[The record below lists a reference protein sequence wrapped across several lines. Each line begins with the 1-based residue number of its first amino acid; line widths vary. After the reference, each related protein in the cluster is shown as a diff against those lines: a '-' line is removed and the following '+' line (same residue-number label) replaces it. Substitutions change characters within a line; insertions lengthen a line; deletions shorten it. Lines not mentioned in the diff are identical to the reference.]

1 VSHLDL
7 AVDTVLN
14 YHALVRP
21 GRVLTGP
28 QHRIAASLAA
38 ATAEHYEALV
48 AAATDTAAVRMWT
61 TAANKA
67 HDTAARHELAA
78 HLIAVSLLV
87 DQLPGE
93 RTTHVDIPEQQC
105 NQRWCTRPAVKDG
118 MCEQCWTAVFGGV
131 L

>member
-7 AVDTVLN
+7 AVDTALN

-38 ATAEHYEALV
+38 ATAAHYEALV
-48 AAATDTAAVRMWT
+48 AAAPGAAAVRMWT

-78 HLIAVSLLV
+78 HLISCLSARCPASGRK
-87 DQLPGE
+87 D
-93 RTTHVDIPEQQC
+93 H
-105 NQRWCTRPAVKDG
+105 TRGHPR
-118 MCEQCWTAVFGGV
+118 TAVQPKVVHAPGR
-131 L
+131 

>member
-7 AVDTVLN
+7 AVDTALN
-14 YHALVRP
+14 YHTLVRP

-38 ATAEHYEALV
+38 ATAAHYEALV
-48 AAATDTAAVRMWT
+48 VAATDTAAVRMWT

-78 HLIAVSLLV
+78 HLIAVSPLV
-87 DQLPGE
+87 A
-93 RTTHVDIPEQQC
+93 PEQQC